1 MKAIR
6 DILKQLALQLD
17 LNIAMCDMIESLEKR
32 VTKLEAQSTSQKATL
47 GSLSTQVSE
56 FMYKMASD
64 SYEARKGAKRP

>member
-32 VTKLEAQSTSQKATL
+32 VNKLEAQSTAQKATL
-47 GSLSTQVSE
+47 GSLSTQFSE
-56 FMYKMASD
+56 LQYKMASD
-64 SYEARKGAKRP
+64 SYAARKGSQRP